1 MAISKARKD
10 ELVAQ
15 YVDLLDKS
23 GAVFFAD
30 YTGMTVKQLEELRA
44 KVRETDGAF
53 HITKNTLLQ
62 VALTKAGH
70 SVPDDVLQGQVATGF
85 ALGEAPSMAKVLTDY
100 AKSVDEMSIRGGLMD
115 AKPLTDAD
123 VKALAD
129 LPSMDE
135 LRATILSMVNAP
147 ARNLV
152 GVVAGSVRQVVN
164 VIDAYASKEEGAPAE
179 AEA

>member
-1 MAISKARKD
+1 MAISKARKQ

-23 GAVFFAD
+23 DAIFFAD
-30 YTGMTVKQLEELRA
+30 YTGMSVKQLEELRA
-44 KVRETDGAF
+44 KVRESEGAF

-62 VALTKAGH
+62 VALKQSGY
-70 SVPDDVLQGQVATGF
+70 SVPEDVLQGQVATGF
-85 ALGEAPSMAKVLTDY
+85 ALGEAPTMAKALTDY
-100 AKSVDEMSIRGGLMD
+100 AKSVDEITIRGGLMD
-115 AKPLTDAD
+115 ANTLSDED

-135 LRATILSMVNAP
+135 LRATILSMVNGP

-152 GVVAGSVRQVVN
+152 GVVASSVRQVVN
-164 VIDAYASKEEGAPAE
+164 VIDAYAKNEEGAPAE